1 MKKNLLIVLSLL
13 VLFGCASS
21 KEYDYDNPF
30 DLSRIS
36 LRTIL
41 GEKESYIDEEVVV
54 GPLIIVNHDL
64 SANILVVQRIDIKGD
79 IETEV
84 EIDVYY
90 GQVEDR
96 STWVNS
102 ELGDILYIKGAIH
115 YYKYSTNIY
124 LHAHEIEKVDHKSI
138 KD

>member
-1 MKKNLLIVLSLL
+1 MRKGLIPLCCLFL
-13 VLFGCASS
+13 LFGCAIS
-21 KEYDYDNPF
+21 KEYDYENPF
-30 DLSRIS
+30 DLSRVS

-41 GEKESYIDEEVVV
+41 GEKESFIDDEVVV
-54 GPLIIVNHDL
+54 GPLIIVGHDL
-64 SANILVVQRIDIKGD
+64 SANILVVQRIDIKGE

-96 STWVNS
+96 SNWVNS
-102 ELGDILYIKGAIH
+102 EYGDILYIKGAIH
-115 YYKYSTNIY
+115 YYKYSTDIY
-124 LHAHEIEKVDHKSI
+124 LHAHEIEKVDHKEI